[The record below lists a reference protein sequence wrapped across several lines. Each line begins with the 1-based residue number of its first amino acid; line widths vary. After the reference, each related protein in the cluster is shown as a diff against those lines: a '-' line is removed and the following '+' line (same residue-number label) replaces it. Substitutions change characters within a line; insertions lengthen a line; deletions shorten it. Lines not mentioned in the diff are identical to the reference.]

1 MIRLC
6 KDIKRS
12 INRMLKPKE
21 ERLTETITLLKKLP
35 EVGIPQSHYM
45 FTQVK
50 DRMSSW
56 VADGPALSERLDFGS
71 HWGDL
76 TLPVKQGRVASLD
89 LKAKRS

>member
-1 MIRLC
+1 
-6 KDIKRS
+6 
-12 INRMLKPKE
+12 MLKPKE